1 MKIGI
6 LGGSFDPPHL
16 GHYLIARQVLEL
28 IGVEAVWLLPY
39 YNTASFDKVFKKKL
53 SPPSMR
59 LEMAGLLEEEAI
71 KVSDFEILYNK
82 SSITIVTLE
91 MLKKRYPEHTFLWI
105 MGSDKLKDFQKYD
118 RWEELVNRHNLII
131 FPREHMLWDLE
142 ERVKEAFR
150 VDVIP
155 ENVVVLNNRDLVLTN
170 ISSTLARKRV
180 ARGLSIRHLVTAKVE
195 EYIQKNGLYK

>member
-28 IGVEAVWLLPY
+28 TGVEEIWILPY
-39 YNTASFDKVFKKKL
+39 YNTASFDKVFEKKL
-53 SPPSMR
+53 LLPSIR
-59 LEMAGLLEEEAI
+59 LEMARLLEEESV

-91 MLKKRYPEHTFLWI
+91 MLEKKYPEHTFLWI

-118 RWEELVNRHNLII
+118 RWEDLVHKHNLII

-155 ENVVVLNNRDLVLTN
+155 ENVIVLNNRDLLLTN
-170 ISSTLARKRV
+170 ISSTLVRERLMK
-180 ARGLSIRHLVTAKVE
+180 GLSIRHLVMPEVE

>member
-28 IGVEAVWLLPY
+28 TGIEEIWILPY
-39 YNTASFDKVFKKKL
+39 YNTASFDKVFEKKL
-53 SPPSMR
+53 LSPLIR
-59 LEMAGLLEEEAI
+59 LEMARLLEEDAI
-71 KVSDFEILYNK
+71 RASDFEILHNK
-82 SSITIVTLE
+82 PSITIVTME
-91 MLKKRYPEHTFLWI
+91 MLNKKYSEHTFSWI

-118 RWEELVNRHNLII
+118 RWEELVHKHSLII
-131 FPREHMLWDLE
+131 FPREHMLWELE

-155 ENVVVLNNRDLVLTN
+155 ENVLVLNNRDLVLTN
-170 ISSTLARKRV
+170 ISSTLTRERV
-180 ARGLSIRHLVTAKVE
+180 AKDMSIRNLVVPKVE
-195 EYIQKNGLYK
+195 EYIKKNGLYK